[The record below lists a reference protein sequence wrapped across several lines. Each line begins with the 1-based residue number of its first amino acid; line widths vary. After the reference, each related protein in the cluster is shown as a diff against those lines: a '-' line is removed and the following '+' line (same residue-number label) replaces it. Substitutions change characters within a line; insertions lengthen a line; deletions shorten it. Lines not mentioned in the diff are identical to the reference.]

1 MLGGVTVNPGVYI
14 FVDTVNFLKITFLH
28 IVGEYTK
35 WLLRKHISIWGIYR
49 YIRVR
54 WSRIVF
60 DLFLRRTPGVTGT
73 PRIWI
78 SAHVGYICIIR
89 TAYARRPNYIIYYYY
104 LHRYRDGTYR
114 DPHTYRCGT
123 RMVCCKIGVLTITW
137 LIPNQ
142 YDSLYRLAHVL
153 LYTWMSD
160 QHTCPY
166 YRNNVHR

>member
-1 MLGGVTVNPGVYI
+1 MVNIRTIFRETKLNAQERKKMLGGVTVNPGVYI

-35 WLLRKHISIWGIYR
+35 WLLRKHVSIWGIYR

-89 TAYARRPNYIIYYYY
+89 TAYARTTTYIIYYYHRIRY
-104 LHRYRDGTYR
+104 FILYYYSPHRYR
-114 DPHTYRCGT
+114 
-123 RMVCCKIGVLTITW
+123 
-137 LIPNQ
+137 
-142 YDSLYRLAHVL
+142 
-153 LYTWMSD
+153 
-160 QHTCPY
+160 
-166 YRNNVHR
+166 

>member
-1 MLGGVTVNPGVYI
+1 MVNIRTIFRETKLNAQERKKMLGGGTVIPGVYI

-35 WLLRKHISIWGIYR
+35 WLLRKHVSIWGIYR

-78 SAHVGYICIIR
+78 SAHVGYICDIR
-89 TAYARRPNYIIYYYY
+89 TAYARTTTYIIYYYHRIRY
-104 LHRYRDGTYR
+104 FILYYYSPHRYR
-114 DPHTYRCGT
+114 
-123 RMVCCKIGVLTITW
+123 
-137 LIPNQ
+137 
-142 YDSLYRLAHVL
+142 
-153 LYTWMSD
+153 
-160 QHTCPY
+160 
-166 YRNNVHR
+166 

>member
-35 WLLRKHISIWGIYR
+35 WLLRKHVSIWGIYR

-78 SAHVGYICIIR
+78 SAHVGYICDMR
-89 TAYARRPNYIIYYYY
+89 TAYRRPTTCIIYYYHLRMYFILYYY
-104 LHRYRDGTYR
+104 LPHQYRLRTYR
-114 DPHTYRCGT
+114 DPHT
-123 RMVCCKIGVLTITW
+123 I
-137 LIPNQ
+137 
-142 YDSLYRLAHVL
+142 
-153 LYTWMSD
+153 
-160 QHTCPY
+160 
-166 YRNNVHR
+166 

>member
-1 MLGGVTVNPGVYI
+1 MVNIRTIFRETKLNAQERKKMLGGVTVIPGVYI

-35 WLLRKHISIWGIYR
+35 WLLRKHVSIWGIYR

-78 SAHVGYICIIR
+78 SAHVGYICDIR
-89 TAYARRPNYIIYYYY
+89 TAYARTTTYIIYHYHRIRYFILYYY
-104 LHRYRDGTYR
+104 SPHRYR
-114 DPHTYRCGT
+114 
-123 RMVCCKIGVLTITW
+123 
-137 LIPNQ
+137 
-142 YDSLYRLAHVL
+142 
-153 LYTWMSD
+153 
-160 QHTCPY
+160 
-166 YRNNVHR
+166 